1 MAPGLMNQVWTVM
14 NNNDPKIGPEISRR
28 GFLKGAAIA
37 GVSAVIPTE
46 RVPAAVESGNES
58 TLGGFQ
64 AQKRPLGR
72 TGLECSIL
80 GMGGFHLGA
89 VSDQAEVNNMVAKAI
104 DHGIN
109 IFDNAWEYHKGLS
122 EEKLGTA
129 LKGKRDNVIVMSAF
143 STHTDRE
150 TAMRMLEASLN
161 RLQTD
166 HLDVW
171 QIHEVIFHNDPE
183 LIYARDSV
191 LEALARAKQQGKVRF
206 VGFNGHKHPAINLE
220 MLTRGYAFDVV
231 QMPLNPLD
239 PGFRSFENNVLPVAN
254 RRGVAVLGMKSMG
267 GSGESIAQGA
277 LTPSE
282 ALSYAMSLPVA
293 TTISGIDSMGVLD
306 QNLAILR
313 DFTPLSDAQMQTL
326 RNHCK
331 QFNDG
336 RFELYKSTMKYDSD
350 LSRSQH
356 GYPSAAEL
364 PL

>member
-1 MAPGLMNQVWTVM
+1 MTDNT
-14 NNNDPKIGPEISRR
+14 PKAGPEISRR

-37 GVSAVIPTE
+37 GVSAVIPAE
-46 RVPAAVESGNES
+46 KIPAAVAAGDESS
-58 TLGGFQ
+58 LDGFR

-80 GMGGFHLGA
+80 GMGGFHLGTVA
-89 VSDQAEVNNMVAKAI
+89 DQAEVNSMVAKAM

-109 IFDNAWEYHKGLS
+109 IFDNAWVFHRGLS
-122 EEKLGTA
+122 EEKLGIA
-129 LKGKRDNVIVMSAF
+129 LKGKRDKAIVMSAA
-143 STHTDRE
+143 STHGSNQDV
-150 TAMRMLEASLN
+150 AMRMLEASLT

-171 QIHEVIFHNDPE
+171 QIHEVIYHNDPE
-183 LIYARDSV
+183 RIFARDSV
-191 LEALARAKQQGKVRF
+191 LEALTRAKEQGKVRF

-220 MLTRGYAFDVV
+220 MLNRGYAFDVI

-239 PGFRSFENNVLPVAN
+239 PGFRSFENHVLPVAN
-254 RRGVAVLGMKSMG
+254 QRGVAVLGMKSMG
-267 GSGESIAQGA
+267 GSGEIISKGA
-277 LTPSE
+277 FTPSE
-282 ALSYAMSLPVA
+282 ALFYAMSLPVA
-293 TTISGIDSMGVLD
+293 TTISGIDSMEVLD

-313 DFTPLSDAQMQTL
+313 DFKPLSSAQMQAL
-326 RNHCK
+326 RDHSK

-336 RFELYKSTMKYDSD
+336 RYELYKSTLKYDSD
-350 LSRSQH
+350 LGRSQH

>member
-1 MAPGLMNQVWTVM
+1 MND
-14 NNNDPKIGPEISRR
+14 NNPKIGPEISRR

-37 GVSAVIPTE
+37 GVSAVIPAEKIAT
-46 RVPAAVESGNES
+46 AVETSNES
-58 TLGGFQ
+58 ALGGFQ
-64 AQKRPLGR
+64 AQKRPLGH

-80 GMGGFHLGA
+80 GMGGFHLGTVA
-89 VSDQAEVNNMVAKAI
+89 DQAEVNNMVAKAI

-109 IFDNAWEYHKGLS
+109 IFDNAWEFHRGLS
-122 EEKLGTA
+122 EEKLGVA
-129 LKGKRDNVIVMSAF
+129 LKGKRDKVIVMSAVC
-143 STHTDRE
+143 THGPNQDL
-150 TAMRMLEASLN
+150 AMRMLDASLT

-171 QIHEVIFHNDPE
+171 QIHEVIYHNDPE

-191 LEALARAKQQGKVRF
+191 LEALTRAKQQGKVRF

-220 MLTRGYAFDVV
+220 MLNRGYAFDVV

-254 RRGVAVLGMKSMG
+254 QRGIAVLGMKSMG
-267 GSGESIAQGA
+267 GSGEIISKGA
-277 LTPSE
+277 FTPSE

-293 TTISGIDSMGVLD
+293 TTISGIDSMEVLD

-313 DFTPLSDAQMQTL
+313 DFKPLSADQMQAL
-326 RNHCK
+326 RDHGK

-336 RFELYKSTMKYDSD
+336 RYELYKSTLKYDSD
-350 LSRSQH
+350 LGRSQH
-356 GYPSAAEL
+356 GYPSSAEL

>member
-1 MAPGLMNQVWTVM
+1 MND
-14 NNNDPKIGPEISRR
+14 NDPKIGPEISRR

-37 GVSAVIPTE
+37 GVSAVIPAE

-109 IFDNAWEYHKGLS
+109 IFDNAWEFHRGIS
-122 EEKLGTA
+122 EEKLGFA
-129 LKGKRDNVIVMSAF
+129 LKGKRDKVIVMSAVC
-143 STHTDRE
+143 THGPGQDV
-150 TAMRMLEASLN
+150 AMRMLDASLN

-171 QIHEVIFHNDPE
+171 QIHEVIYHNDPE

-191 LEALARAKQQGKVRF
+191 LEALTRAKQQGKVRF

-220 MLTRGYAFDVV
+220 MLNRGYAFDIV
-231 QMPLNPLD
+231 QLPLNPLD
-239 PGFRSFENNVLPVAN
+239 PAFRSFENNVLPIAN
-254 RRGVAVLGMKSMG
+254 QRGIAVLGMKSMG
-267 GSGESIAQGA
+267 GSGEVISNGA
-277 LTPSE
+277 FTPSE

-293 TTISGIDSMGVLD
+293 TTISGIDSMEVLE

-313 DFTPLSDAQMQTL
+313 DFKPLSADQMQTL
-326 RNHCK
+326 RDHGK

-336 RFELYKSTMKYDSD
+336 RYELYKSTLKYDSG
-350 LSRSQH
+350 LGRSQH

>member
-1 MAPGLMNQVWTVM
+1 M
-14 NNNDPKIGPEISRR
+14 NNNNPKIGPEISRR

-37 GVSAVIPTE
+37 GVSAVIPAE

-109 IFDNAWEYHKGLS
+109 IFDNAWEFHRGIS
-122 EEKLGTA
+122 EEKLGFA
-129 LKGKRDNVIVMSAF
+129 LKGKRDKVIVMSAVC
-143 STHTDRE
+143 THGPGQDV
-150 TAMRMLEASLN
+150 AMRMLDASLN

-171 QIHEVIFHNDPE
+171 QIHEVIYHNDPE

-191 LEALARAKQQGKVRF
+191 LEALTRAKQQGKVRF

-220 MLTRGYAFDVV
+220 MLNRGYAFDVV
-231 QMPLNPLD
+231 QLPLNPLD
-239 PGFRSFENNVLPVAN
+239 PAFRSFENNVLPIAN
-254 RRGVAVLGMKSMG
+254 QRGIAVLGMKSMG
-267 GSGESIAQGA
+267 GSGEVISNGA
-277 LTPSE
+277 FTPSE

-293 TTISGIDSMGVLD
+293 TTISGIDSMEVLD

-313 DFTPLSDAQMQTL
+313 DFKPLSADQMQTL
-326 RNHCK
+326 RDHGK

-336 RFELYKSTMKYDSD
+336 RYELYKSTLKYDSG
-350 LSRSQH
+350 LGRSQH

>member
-1 MAPGLMNQVWTVM
+1 MND
-14 NNNDPKIGPEISRR
+14 NPKIGPEVSRR
-28 GFLKGAAIA
+28 GFLKGTAIA
-37 GVSAVIPTE
+37 GVSAMIPAEKIPT
-46 RVPAAVESGNES
+46 AVETSNES
-58 TLGGFQ
+58 ALGSFQ

-89 VSDQAEVNNMVAKAI
+89 VADQAEVNNMVAKAI

-109 IFDNAWEYHKGLS
+109 IFDNAWEFYSGLS
-122 EEKLGTA
+122 EEKLGFA
-129 LKGKRDNVIVMSAF
+129 LKGKRNSAIVMSAVC
-143 STHTDRE
+143 THSDRQ

-161 RLQTD
+161 RMQTD

-171 QIHEVIFHNDPE
+171 QIHEVIYHNDPG

-191 LEALARAKQQGKVRF
+191 LEALTRAKQQGKVRF
-206 VGFNGHKHPAINLE
+206 VGFNGHKHPAIILE
-220 MLTRGYAFDVV
+220 MLNRGYAFDVV

-254 RRGVAVLGMKSMG
+254 QRGIAVLGMKSMG
-267 GSGESIAQGA
+267 GSGETISKGA
-277 LTPSE
+277 FTPSE

-293 TTISGIDSMGVLD
+293 TTISGIDSMQVLD

-313 DFTPLSDAQMQTL
+313 DFKPLSTDQMQTL
-326 RNHCK
+326 RDHAK

-336 RFELYKSTMKYDSD
+336 RYELYKSTLKYDSD
-350 LSRSQH
+350 LGRSQH

>member
-1 MAPGLMNQVWTVM
+1 MND
-14 NNNDPKIGPEISRR
+14 NNPKIGPEISRR

-37 GVSAVIPTE
+37 GVSAVIPAE

-109 IFDNAWEYHKGLS
+109 IFDNAWEFHRGIS
-122 EEKLGTA
+122 EEKLGFA
-129 LKGKRDNVIVMSAF
+129 LKGKRDKVIVMSAVC
-143 STHTDRE
+143 THGPGQDV
-150 TAMRMLEASLN
+150 AMRMLDASLN

-171 QIHEVIFHNDPE
+171 QIHEVIYHNDPE

-191 LEALARAKQQGKVRF
+191 LEALTRAKQQGKVRF

-220 MLTRGYAFDVV
+220 MLNRGYAFDIV
-231 QMPLNPLD
+231 QLPLNPLD
-239 PGFRSFENNVLPVAN
+239 PAFRSFENNVLPIAN
-254 RRGVAVLGMKSMG
+254 QRGIAVLGMKSMG
-267 GSGESIAQGA
+267 GSGEVISNGA
-277 LTPSE
+277 FTPSE

-293 TTISGIDSMGVLD
+293 TTISGIDSMEVLE

-313 DFTPLSDAQMQTL
+313 DFKPLSADQMQTL
-326 RNHCK
+326 RDHGK

-336 RFELYKSTMKYDSD
+336 RYELYKSTLKYDSG
-350 LSRSQH
+350 LGRSQH

>member
-1 MAPGLMNQVWTVM
+1 MDCVND
-14 NNNDPKIGPEISRR
+14 NNPKIGPEVSRR

-37 GVSAVIPTE
+37 GVSAVIPAKQSPPT
-46 RVPAAVESGNES
+46 VQTSNDP
-58 TLGGFQ
+58 TLGSFQ

-72 TGLECSIL
+72 TGLECSIM
-80 GMGGFHLGA
+80 GMGGFHLGTVA
-89 VSDQAEVNNMVAKAI
+89 DQAEVNNMVAKAI

-109 IFDNAWEYHKGLS
+109 IFDNAWEFHRGLS
-122 EEKLGTA
+122 EEKLGIA
-129 LKGKRDNVIVMSAF
+129 LKGKRNNVIVMSAV
-143 STHTDRE
+143 STHTDRG

-171 QIHEVIFHNDPE
+171 QIHEVIYHNDPE
-183 LIYARDSV
+183 LIYAHDSV
-191 LEALARAKQQGKVRF
+191 LEALTRAKQQGKVRF

-239 PGFRSFENNVLPVAN
+239 PGFRSFENNVLPAAN
-254 RRGVAVLGMKSMG
+254 QRRIAVLGMKSMG

-277 LTPSE
+277 FTPSE

-293 TTISGIDSMGVLD
+293 STISGIDSMEVLD

-313 DFTPLSDAQMQTL
+313 DFKPLSADQMQTL
-326 RNHCK
+326 RDHAK

-336 RFELYKSTMKYDSD
+336 RYELYKSTLKYDSN
-350 LSRSQH
+350 LGRSQH